1 MPTCSQCDVY
11 RTLLTS
17 AHFCH
22 LEARFAHLRGSSSGP
37 RCGVFSLVL
46 AQFPSQALFGCLL
59 NLQASLQSIFGNLR
73 RSNLRD
79 FNALASNRLAVRVR
93 RIAQLGHQL
102 YTGSAWA
109 GPAARRRFLSD
120 VPFGRFPEHSL
131 AMYPLVRFDGA
142 SLAMYPLGGFDGAS
156 LSTYPCYRRSFAART
171 LTFVPFP
178 SFWLS
183 SPPCGP
189 KTLTYVTFLGFQP
202 EGRESP
208 DRRFPKSVAEFF
220 L

>member
-37 RCGVFSLVL
+37 RSGVFSLVL
-46 AQFPSQALFGCLL
+46 AHFPSQALFGCLL

-109 GPAARRRFLSD
+109 GPDARRRFLSD
-120 VPFGRFPEHSL
+120 VPFGRFPLPSL
-131 AMYPLVRFDGA
+131 AMYPLVRFDCASLAMYPLVGFDGA
-142 SLAMYPLGGFDGAS
+142 SLAMYPSVGVDGAFLAMHLLVGCDGAS
-156 LSTYPCYRRSFAART
+156 LAMYP
-171 LTFVPFP
+171 
-178 SFWLS
+178 
-183 SPPCGP
+183 
-189 KTLTYVTFLGFQP
+189 
-202 EGRESP
+202 
-208 DRRFPKSVAEFF
+208 SVAFDGVSLLMCPVVGF
-220 L
+220 A